1 MDDEKK
7 ERIKKIEEEISFYH
21 EKAGIQNSQIQKSLE
36 SREIIN
42 KAIKWG
48 MIIWSFVIV
57 CTIVLISKNFEY
69 IRLLSFKDIA
79 FDAFNI
85 AVGSF
90 LFSDGLAFIG
100 VSLFKSSGYS
110 KTKILIFSVIILL
123 FSIILISNGAIHIKE
138 LIGGVSIGP

>member
-69 IRLLSFKDIA
+69 IKLLSFKDIA

-100 VSLFKSSGYS
+100 VSLFKPSDYS
-110 KTKILIFSVIILL
+110 KTKILFFSVILLL
-123 FSIILISNGAIHIKE
+123 FSIVLISNGVIHIKE